1 MNIPEILVAN
11 GTGAVLVSFLLLL
24 RVRGESKN
32 SVGTELFCRILVVT
46 LLAQATE
53 TISFL
58 LDGVPGAASRFWLY
72 LTNTVCTGA
81 TVCVGYAWCLY
92 VDFRVYRST
101 GRLRR
106 RHMLLGA
113 PLLALF
119 GAAGGKPFCCTG
131 WIFSIS
137 ADNVYHRGPLNIL
150 LYLLLFGYYAE
161 SVWQVHKARRDGVTV
176 EFFPVYYFVIT
187 CAVGTVLQGRVLRYG
202 LRLAVSSHRLFVFVD
217 SQTRSL
223 RGYTDELSGLFGR
236 KYMNYCL
243 EHIYATQGEGR
254 LRHHDG
260 RELLQ
265 RRSTTPTGTP
275 RATGPFRR
283 SGHIL
288 SGALV
293 ANSVAIR
300 ISGDEFMVLI
310 RHGSEELL
318 NEICTAIEQR
328 VQHYNATAPAGSFQ
342 LSFSTGVAKY
352 EGGSVEKFLVELD
365 RADVREKRAFHAAR
379 DGHAVPEQG
388 NAPSISKMSK
398 MKCDSS

>member
-24 RVRGESKN
+24 RVRGEGKN
-32 SVGTELFCRILVVT
+32 SVGTELFCRMLVVT

-106 RHMLLGA
+106 RHLLLGA
-113 PLLALF
+113 PLLALLVLLVANLF
-119 GAAGGKPFCCTG
+119 GTG
-131 WIFSIS
+131 WIFTIS
-137 ADNVYHRGPLNIL
+137 ADNVYRRGPLNIL

-161 SVWQVHKARRDGVTV
+161 SVWQVHKARRDSVTV
-176 EFFPVYYFVIT
+176 EFFPVYYFVVT
-187 CAVGTVLQGRVLRYG
+187 CAVGTVLQGVFYG
-202 LRLAVSSHRLFVFVD
+202 MAFGWLSVAIAFVFVD

-243 EHIYATQGEGR
+243 DRIHATQEKDVYGIMMDVNCFKEINDTYGHAEG
-254 LRHHDG
+254 D
-260 RELLQ
+260 
-265 RRSTTPTGTP
+265 
-275 RATGPFRR
+275 RAIQEIR
-283 SGHIL
+283 HIL
-288 SGALV
+288 SGALA

-300 ISGDEFMVLI
+300 MSGDEFMVLI

-318 NEICTAIEQR
+318 DKTCAAIEQR

-365 RADVREKRAFHAAR
+365 RRMYAEKRAFHAAR
-379 DGHAVPEQG
+379 DGHAAPEQG
-388 NAPSISKMSK
+388 NTPSI
-398 MKCDSS
+398 